1 MIFPP
6 VSSLE
11 YSENS
16 KAKGE
21 TEPRFPEERSLFGT
35 AGKIVVGPSKAA
47 RFKRESKRC
56 SVARST
62 TDRSRVDG
70 EISPLL

>member
-11 YSENS
+11 YSENCT

-21 TEPRFPEERSLFGT
+21 MEPRFPEERSLFGT
-35 AGKIVVGPSKAA
+35 AGKIVVGLSEAA
-47 RFKRESKRC
+47 RFKRESKSRLLAPRQTE
-56 SVARST
+56 VVST
-62 TDRSRVDG
+62 VK
-70 EISPLL
+70 